1 MTTTLPA
8 RSPAP
13 VAPLPP
19 QGCAHIL
26 TFSMPI
32 DSSCTGSG
40 PSRGKAQ
47 IRPKGSE
54 LRPSRQLDAAR
65 LSDVARAS
73 HPSGFALSLLEP
85 AASSTVRQ
93 NTRQAAG
100 LTVGSCFRRSGNA
113 PVPVERVA
121 DHPSSAAEARAREDG
136 VHRCPTV
143 FEVRSGTVTVR
154 YCTQPM
160 LCRAMIATRAHREGE

>member
-26 TFSMPI
+26 TFSMPNTLTFSMPI

-47 IRPKGSE
+47 IRSKGSE

-73 HPSGFALSLLEP
+73 HPSGFALSLL
-85 AASSTVRQ
+85 
-93 NTRQAAG
+93 
-100 LTVGSCFRRSGNA
+100 
-113 PVPVERVA
+113 
-121 DHPSSAAEARAREDG
+121 
-136 VHRCPTV
+136 
-143 FEVRSGTVTVR
+143 
-154 YCTQPM
+154 
-160 LCRAMIATRAHREGE
+160 

>member
-8 RSPAP
+8 RCPAP

-19 QGCAHIL
+19 QGCAHILTFSMPNTLTFSMPNTL

-54 LRPSRQLDAAR
+54 LRPFPPAR
-65 LSDVARAS
+65 RGPPFRRCPGVSSVRVCAEPPGTRCLKHRPAE
-73 HPSGFALSLLEP
+73 HLPSGGSNGGIMLQA
-85 AASSTVRQ
+85 VRQ
-93 NTRQAAG
+93 CT
-100 LTVGSCFRRSGNA
+100 C
-113 PVPVERVA
+113 
-121 DHPSSAAEARAREDG
+121 SS
-136 VHRCPTV
+136 
-143 FEVRSGTVTVR
+143 
-154 YCTQPM
+154 
-160 LCRAMIATRAHREGE
+160 